1 MYLYG
6 NEITRI
12 EMEGRWI
19 SLYSNKSCLG
29 QVKFYFE
36 PEYDIDDQIRIID
49 YSSNFV
55 DEDELDEEEVEDMYQ
70 DLKDIIYDN
79 EYIFVKVIEKRIKTK
94 CDLRVVSNDFTTFYT
109 VDNDRV
115 SSKRFIKIKQ
125 REEF

>member
-6 NEITRI
+6 QEIKSV
-12 EMEGRWI
+12 EMERGWI

-29 QVKFYFE
+29 EVKFYFE

-55 DEDELDEEEVEDMYQ
+55 DEDELDEEEIEEMYQ

-79 EYIFVKVIEKRIKTK
+79 EFIFVKIIEKKLKTK
-94 CDLRVVSNDFTTFYT
+94 CNLKVVSRDFKTFYT
-109 VDNDRV
+109 VGEDGV
-115 SSKRFIKIKQ
+115 MLKKFMKI
-125 REEF
+125 

>member
-6 NEITRI
+6 HEINRI
-12 EMEGRWI
+12 QMEGRWI
-19 SLYSNKSCLG
+19 SFYSNNSCLG
-29 QVKFYFE
+29 EVKFYFE

-79 EYIFVKVIEKRIKTK
+79 EHIFVKIIEKCIKTK
-94 CDLRVVSNDFTTFYT
+94 CDLKIVSSDFNTFYT
-109 VDNDRV
+109 V
-115 SSKRFIKIKQ
+115 SKDGVARKKFIKIEGK
-125 REEF
+125 